1 MVLPSAIMQKRK
13 KGGEGVINWML
24 FLSND
29 LSEHSFWCEA
39 MIQIE
44 KGRVALMYTI
54 DDYIVESSVG
64 IFLILLMNMV

>member
-1 MVLPSAIMQKRK
+1 
-13 KGGEGVINWML
+13 ML